1 MALCPQCPPKDELL
15 GAGEGITIGGGDGAG
30 GGAGTGT
37 ESGAGVEAGGGGGAV
52 SGELPQLQLAPI
64 AAAVA
69 YFIGGLD
76 KLCMLCISPQ

>member
-1 MALCPQCPPKDELL
+1 
-15 GAGEGITIGGGDGAG
+15 
-30 GGAGTGT
+30 
-37 ESGAGVEAGGGGGAV
+37 
-52 SGELPQLQLAPI
+52 LPQLQLAPI